1 MSHVAIVLLALALS
15 LTGTGVARA
24 ADWTVKTVARA
35 DVPGVRCVLESSR
48 QSLPDGYQKTTAYI
62 SIAPRSVTVTSVSVL
77 DGGFKD
83 IGLVVD
89 QDELIV
95 MDRLEGDRT
104 AVFDSHYDRVVER
117 FKAGLQAR
125 VQLRFWPTWPA
136 TGVHSTTFSLIG
148 FTKAYDQLSGCR

>member
-1 MSHVAIVLLALALS
+1 MSRVAIVLLVLALS

-35 DVPGVRCVLESSR
+35 DGPGVRCVLESSR

-62 SIAPRSVTVTSVSVL
+62 AVASRSVTVTSVSAL

-89 QDELIV
+89 QREFIP
-95 MDRLEGDRT
+95 MDRLEGDKT
-104 AVFDSHYDRVVER
+104 AVFDSQYDRVVEQ
-117 FKAGLQAR
+117 FKVGLQAR

-136 TGVHSTTFSLIG
+136 TGAHSTMFSLIG

>member
-1 MSHVAIVLLALALS
+1 MSHVVIVLLALALS

-35 DVPGVRCVLESSR
+35 DGPGVRCVLESSS

-62 SIAPRSVTVTSVSVL
+62 SVAPRSVTVTSVSVL

-89 QDELIV
+89 QGQLIP
-95 MDRLEGDRT
+95 MDRLEGDKT
-104 AVFDSHYDRVVER
+104 AVFDSQYDRVVEQ
-117 FKAGLQAR
+117 FKVGLQAR

-136 TGVHSTTFSLIG
+136 TGAHSTTFSLIG
-148 FTKAYDQLSGCR
+148 FTKAYDQLTGCR

>member
-15 LTGTGVARA
+15 LTGPGIARA
-24 ADWTVKTVARA
+24 ADWTVKSLARPDA
-35 DVPGVRCVLESSR
+35 AGVRCMLESSR

-62 SIAPRSVTVTSVSVL
+62 SVASRSVTVTSVSVL

-89 QDELIV
+89 QGELIP
-95 MDRLEGDRT
+95 MDRLEGDKT
-104 AVFDSHYDRVVER
+104 AVFESQYDRVVQQ

-136 TGVHSTTFSLIG
+136 TGAHSTTFSLIG

>member
-1 MSHVAIVLLALALS
+1 MS
-15 LTGTGVARA
+15 LTGAGVARA
-24 ADWTVKTVARA
+24 ADWTVTTVARA
-35 DVPGVRCVLESSR
+35 DGPGLRCVLESSR

-62 SIAPRSVTVTSVSVL
+62 SVAPRSVVVTSASVL

-89 QDELIV
+89 QGEFIV
-95 MDRLEGDRT
+95 MDRLAGDKT
-104 AVFDSHYDRVVER
+104 AVFDSQYDRVVEQ

-136 TGVHSTTFSLIG
+136 TGAHSTTFSLIG
-148 FTKAYDQLSGCR
+148 FTKAYDQLAGCR

>member
-1 MSHVAIVLLALALS
+1 MSHVAIVLSVLALS
-15 LTGTGVARA
+15 LTGMGVARA

-35 DVPGVRCVLESSR
+35 DGPGVRCVLESSR
-48 QSLPDGYQKTTAYI
+48 RSLPDGYQTTTAYI
-62 SIAPRSVTVTSVSVL
+62 SVAPRSVTVTSVSPL
-77 DGGFKD
+77 DGSFKD
-83 IGLVVD
+83 IGVVVD
-89 QDELIV
+89 QEELMA
-95 MDRLEGDRT
+95 MDRLEGDKT

>member
-35 DVPGVRCVLESSR
+35 DGPGVRCVLESSR

-89 QDELIV
+89 QREFIP
-95 MDRLEGDRT
+95 MDRLEGDKT
-104 AVFDSHYDRVVER
+104 AVFDSQYDRVVEQ
-117 FKAGLQAR
+117 FKVGLQAR

-136 TGVHSTTFSLIG
+136 TGAHSTTFSLIG

>member
-35 DVPGVRCVLESSR
+35 DGPGVRCVLESSR

-62 SIAPRSVTVTSVSVL
+62 SVAPRSVTVTSVSVL

-89 QDELIV
+89 QGEFIP
-95 MDRLEGDRT
+95 MDRLEGDKT
-104 AVFDSHYDRVVER
+104 AVFDSHYDRVVEQ
-117 FKAGLQAR
+117 FKAGLLAR

-136 TGVHSTTFSLIG
+136 TGAHSATVSLIG
-148 FTKAYDQLSGCR
+148 FTKAYDQLTGCR

>member
-15 LTGTGVARA
+15 LTGMGVARA

-35 DVPGVRCVLESSR
+35 DGPGVRCVLESSR

-62 SIAPRSVTVTSVSVL
+62 SVAPRSVTVTSVSVL

-89 QDELIV
+89 QEELIA
-95 MDRLEGDRT
+95 MDRLEGDKT
-104 AVFDSHYDRVVER
+104 AVFDSHYDRVVEQ

-136 TGVHSTTFSLIG
+136 TGAHSTTVSLIG

>member
-1 MSHVAIVLLALALS
+1 MSHVAIAFLALALS
-15 LTGTGVARA
+15 LTGTGAALA

-35 DVPGVRCVLESSR
+35 DGPGVRCVLESDR
-48 QSLPDGYQKTTAYI
+48 RSLPDGYQKTTAYI
-62 SIAPRSVTVTSVSVL
+62 SVAPRSVTVTSVSVL

-89 QDELIV
+89 QGELIA

-104 AVFDSHYDRVVER
+104 AVFDSHYDRVVEQ
-117 FKAGLQAR
+117 FKVGLQAR

-136 TGVHSTTFSLIG
+136 TGTHSTTFSLIG
-148 FTKAYDQLSGCR
+148 FTKAYDQLSGCQ

>member
-1 MSHVAIVLLALALS
+1 MSHVAIVLLVLALS

-35 DVPGVRCVLESSR
+35 DGPGVRCVLESSR

-62 SIAPRSVTVTSVSVL
+62 SVAPRSVTVISVSAL

-89 QDELIV
+89 QGELIP
-95 MDRLEGDRT
+95 MDRLEGDKT
-104 AVFDSHYDRVVER
+104 AVFDSQYDRVVEQ
-117 FKAGLQAR
+117 FKVGLQAR

-136 TGVHSTTFSLIG
+136 TGAHSTTFSLIG

>member
-1 MSHVAIVLLALALS
+1 MSHVAITLFALALS

-35 DVPGVRCVLESSR
+35 DGPGVRCVLESSR

-62 SIAPRSVTVTSVSVL
+62 SVAPRSVTVTSVSML

-83 IGLVVD
+83 IGMVVD
-89 QDELIV
+89 QGELMV

-104 AVFDSHYDRVVER
+104 VVFDSHYDRVVEQ
-117 FKAGLQAR
+117 FMAGLQAR

-136 TGVHSTTFSLIG
+136 TGTHSTTVSLLG
-148 FTKAYDQLSGCR
+148 FTKGYEQLSGCR

>member
-15 LTGTGVARA
+15 LTETGVARA

-35 DVPGVRCVLESSR
+35 DGPGVGCMLESSR

-62 SIAPRSVTVTSVSVL
+62 SVTPRSVTVISVSVL

-89 QDELIV
+89 QRELIP
-95 MDRLEGDRT
+95 MDRLEGDKT
-104 AVFDSHYDRVVER
+104 AIFDSQYDRVVEQ
-117 FKAGLQAR
+117 FKVGLQAR

-136 TGVHSTTFSLIG
+136 TGAHSTTFSLIG